1 MKLFESNNCKIF
13 IRYFIF
19 SFHSKQTIKPI
30 TITYSRSPTTIFYKT
45 IFFIHFIDLY
55 LFNIEFRSG
64 GFVNPIPDIT
74 K

>member
-30 TITYSRSPTTIFYKT
+30 TIIHILQRYKT

-55 LFNIEFRSG
+55 LFNIEFCSA

>member
-13 IRYFIF
+13 ILFFLFIPNKL
-19 SFHSKQTIKPI
+19 SNLSQLRIHVLQ
-30 TITYSRSPTTIFYKT
+30 RYKT
-45 IFFIHFIDLY
+45 NFLIHFIDLY